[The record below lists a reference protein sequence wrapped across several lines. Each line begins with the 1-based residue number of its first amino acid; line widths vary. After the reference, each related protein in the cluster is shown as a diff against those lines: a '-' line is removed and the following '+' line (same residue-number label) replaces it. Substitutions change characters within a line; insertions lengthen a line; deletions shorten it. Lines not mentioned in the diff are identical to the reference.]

1 MFEFADCW
9 GNQGHKDHILS
20 REVSTRERP
29 IITHTQ
35 HGGVPCNYSATE
47 EKKSC
52 SDAYDGVEVL
62 LLWLENQNSTVLFS
76 SPFYRCVITKR

>member
-1 MFEFADCW
+1 MIYSITLELILLYRYVPLMFEFADCW

-29 IITHTQ
+29 IITHSQ
-35 HGGVPCNYSATE
+35 HGGVPCNYSAVE

-62 LLWLENQNSTVLFS
+62 ILW
-76 SPFYRCVITKR
+76 